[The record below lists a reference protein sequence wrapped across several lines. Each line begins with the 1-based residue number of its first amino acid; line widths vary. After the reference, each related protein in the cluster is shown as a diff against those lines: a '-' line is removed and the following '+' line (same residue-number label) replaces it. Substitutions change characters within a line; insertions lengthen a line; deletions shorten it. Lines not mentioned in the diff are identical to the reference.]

1 MAINIKNDY
10 PEFRITD
17 TLHQLVDR
25 LNQLNGI
32 IDSNT
37 RLFDSAVDNILSVVD
52 SQGEGIIS
60 DSNLEINALAG
71 TVLLQS
77 DKNFDIISGENLTL
91 SAAKTV
97 TIDAGE
103 KLLLNTDSGEI
114 LLRYQGSQFGAL
126 KRSATDNEL
135 QIWSGTAPAIN
146 FDSALNAEFSGA
158 ITMPSSGVGSPQTNS
173 KTIHGA
179 INELLSYQDSDHSL
193 LESRMDAVEP
203 EVVDLRSDLTSLSSS
218 VDLLDSFVTNQNLL
232 NISDRLT
239 TIEEQIVLI
248 NDRLNILEIFT

>member
-60 DSNLEINALAG
+60 DSNIEINALAG

-77 DKNFDIISGENLTL
+77 DKNFDIISGENLTM

-114 LLRYQGSQFGAL
+114 LLRYKGSQFGAL

-218 VDLLDSFVTNQNLL
+218 VDLLDSFATNQNLL
-232 NISDRLT
+232 NISNRLT